1 MIPTYTNTTTSTNTS
16 TNLVIPQQGGD
27 YSEGTGGYVQTVRKG
42 MAKTGASKGL
52 RPGITQATRQP
63 PVLGLAR
70 GRVESSAQAETLS
83 RLRA

>member
-52 RPGITQATRQP
+52 RPGITQAI
-63 PVLGLAR
+63 
-70 GRVESSAQAETLS
+70 QAAA
-83 RLRA
+83 RLRASWPGPGRVISAD